1 MKIFGYEL
9 KLEKVNKEPEVEVVD
24 KDGQVVNK
32 PSKGEKF
39 MNAVCTGLKIAAVG
53 GLAAGAAI
61 LNGNR
66 VGKEKDKVIRD
77 LRETNDQLFK
87 DNCDMAMKLE
97 NQEEETVDESEA
109 DEAED
114 VEE

>member
-1 MKIFGYEL
+1 MKIFGYEV
-9 KLEKVNKEPEVEVVD
+9 KFEKVNKEPEVEVVD

-32 PSKGEKF
+32 PSKGEKI

>member
-24 KDGQVVNK
+24 KDGRVVNE
-32 PSKGEKF
+32 PSKGEKI

-66 VGKEKDKVIRD
+66 VGKEKDKEIRK
-77 LRETNDQLFK
+77 FK
-87 DNCDMAMKLE
+87 DAYEDALGERDYYYNQL

-109 DEAED
+109 D
-114 VEE
+114 